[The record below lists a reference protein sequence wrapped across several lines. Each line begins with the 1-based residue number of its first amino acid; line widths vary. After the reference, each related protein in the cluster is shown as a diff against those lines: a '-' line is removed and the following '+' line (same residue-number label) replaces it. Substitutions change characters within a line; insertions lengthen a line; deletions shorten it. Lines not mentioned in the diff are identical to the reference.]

1 MVAGT
6 VRQHIARLNNDGT
19 LDSSFSA
26 AASTDGTVSR
36 IYNQNDGH
44 MFLCGDFRNVNGQQ
58 RSGIERLNADGTT
71 RSPTSL
77 VKHQHFTQHVAALII
92 TSAFSRAIPDRC

>member
-6 VRQHIARLNNDGT
+6 VRQHIARFNNDGT
-19 LDSSFSA
+19 RDSSFSA

-36 IYNQNDGH
+36 IYLQNDGH

-58 RSGIERLNADGTT
+58 RSGIARLNAEVIMRAATCC
-71 RSPTSL
+71 
-77 VKHQHFTQHVAALII
+77 VKCWCLTKEVGDRVVP
-92 TSAFSRAIPDRC
+92 SAFSRSIPDRC